1 MSVGGRVTVEWN
13 QRALSI
19 KWNRKKVS
27 PAVTA
32 IFFSLR
38 NGNAVAGFPQIHFF
52 SFQQRPQ
59 LESSTQQLNELV
71 LVALMRFEILHNPGH
86 LLKSA
91 TQRANK
97 LNK

>member
-38 NGNAVAGFPQIHFF
+38 NGNAGRFSTNTLF